1 MPKLPMHI
9 LLVEDNIDQRELT
22 IDALMEKTP
31 DMRVTAADNGSAAL
45 QILAQADDVDV
56 VILDYSL
63 PGMNGLE
70 VLYEI
75 NQGST
80 KPPVI
85 MVTGQ
90 GDEAI
95 AVEAM
100 KNGAHDYIVKISN
113 YHEALPVS
121 IERVVRQDRLRRE
134 LDEASLRGRRL
145 YELSFAVAKERRV
158 DALSRRL
165 VKGVTELIG
174 VEHSIL
180 YLVNADGTV
189 AFVSAHGEDIDPS
202 RFMDSVEGIG
212 MLAAAYSTKQPV
224 VVEEPQLHPQW
235 PATPWLHAHARNM
248 LCVPLTMQGQVEG
261 GLCLLNKRNSRAFTQ
276 EEINTVSTLAVHVG
290 VAIDNA
296 RFLEKKEQQ
305 AVTDSLTGLYNH
317 MEFQKHLAEELERSH
332 RYGNEFSLLML
343 DLDHFKM
350 VNDSYGHQ
358 VGDSILREMAHHLRS
373 QLRAVDK
380 VFRYGGEEFA
390 VILPETGQSGAKVIA
405 EELRRRIA
413 ACTFD
418 IGADQAL
425 KITVSIGA
433 ASFPHDQEQ
442 REELIGAADQAL
454 FSAKRAGRNHIVIY
468 SEALGVLAGENP
480 IDLQALLRDPHI
492 NILKDLAAVIDAKS
506 PYIKGHSEAVSEYAM
521 RFAEV
526 LRLGE
531 QDKRNLQYASLL
543 HNIGIVGIPGKLLD
557 KQGPLT
563 SEERKLINSHPSL
576 AQVLIRET
584 EQLTSVLPTILYHH
598 ERYDG
603 HGYPNGLKGEEIP
616 YLARVLSVIDAYN
629 AMISSRAYR
638 PGLSVGQ
645 AIEELRRHAGT
656 QFDPHITA
664 AFIAFLQQNDSTVSD
679 IA

>member
-1 MPKLPMHI
+1 MHI

-22 IDALMEKTP
+22 IDALVEKTP
-31 DMRVTAADNGSAAL
+31 DMRVTEAEDGSAAL
-45 QILAQADDVDV
+45 QILAQSDDIDV

-75 NQGST
+75 NQGGT
-80 KPPVI
+80 KPPVV

-90 GDEAI
+90 GDEAV

-100 KNGAHDYIVKISN
+100 KNGAQDYIVKISN

-121 IERVVRQDRLRRE
+121 IERVIRQDRMRRQLE
-134 LDEASLRGRRL
+134 EASLRGRRL
-145 YELSFAVAKERRV
+145 YELSFSVAKERRV
-158 DALSRRL
+158 DALSRHL

-174 VEHSIL
+174 VEHSVL

-189 AFVSAHGEDIDPS
+189 AFVSTHGADIDPS
-202 RFMDSVEGIG
+202 RFMGSVEGIG
-212 MLAAAYSTKQPV
+212 MLSAAYSAKQPV
-224 VVEEPQLHPQW
+224 VVEEPQQHPQW
-235 PATPWLHAHARNM
+235 PVTPWLHAHARNM
-248 LCVPLTMQGQVEG
+248 LCVPLTMQGRVEG
-261 GLCLLNKRNSRAFTQ
+261 ALCLFNKQNHQAFTQ
-276 EEINTVSTLAVHVG
+276 EEINTISTLAVHVG

-317 MEFQKHLAEELERSH
+317 MEFQKHLTEELERSH
-332 RYGNEFSLLML
+332 RYGSEFSLLML

-350 VNDSYGHQ
+350 VNDAYGHQ
-358 VGDSILREMAHHLRS
+358 VGDSILKEMAQHLKG
-373 QLRAVDK
+373 QLRTVDK

-390 VILPETGQSGAKVIA
+390 VILPETGHSGAKVIA
-405 EELRRRIA
+405 EDLCRRIA
-413 ACTFD
+413 ASTYD
-418 IGADQAL
+418 TDTDQAL

-433 ASFPHDQEQ
+433 ASFPYDAEL
-442 REELIGAADQAL
+442 REDLIGAADQAL
-454 FSAKRAGRNHIVIY
+454 FTAKRAGRNRIVIY
-468 SEALGVLAGENP
+468 SDALGLLAGDNP
-480 IDLQALLRDPHI
+480 LQLQALLRDPHI
-492 NILKDLAAVIDAKS
+492 NMLKELAAVIDAKS
-506 PYIKGHSEAVSEYAM
+506 PYIKGHSQAVSECAM

-526 LRLGE
+526 LRLGD

-576 AQVLIRET
+576 AQVLIRQT
-584 EQLTSVLPTILYHH
+584 EQLTAVLPTILYHH

-629 AMISSRAYR
+629 AMISPRAYR
-638 PGLSVGQ
+638 PGLSGRQ

-656 QFDPHITA
+656 QFDPQITA
-664 AFIAFLQQNDSTVSD
+664 AFIAFLQQND
-679 IA
+679 

>member
-1 MPKLPMHI
+1 MHI
-9 LLVEDNIDQRELT
+9 LLVEDNLDQRELT
-22 IDALMEKTP
+22 IDALVEKTP
-31 DMRVTAADNGSAAL
+31 DMRVTEADSGSAAL
-45 QILAQADDVDV
+45 EILAQADDIDV

-75 NQGST
+75 NQGRT

-90 GDEAI
+90 GDEGI

-100 KNGAHDYIVKISN
+100 KNGAQDYIVKISN

-121 IERVVRQDRLRRE
+121 IERVIRQDRMRRE
-134 LDEASLRGRRL
+134 LEEASLRGQRL

-158 DALSRRL
+158 DVLSRHL

-174 VEHSIL
+174 VEHSIV
-180 YLVNADGTV
+180 YLVNAEGAV
-189 AFVSAHGEDIDPS
+189 VFISVHGADLDHA
-202 RFMDSVEGIG
+202 RFMGSVEAIG
-212 MLAAAYSTKQPV
+212 MLSAAYSTKQPV

-248 LCVPLTMQGQVEG
+248 MCVPLTMQGQVEG
-261 GLCLLNKRNSRAFTQ
+261 ALCLLNKHDRQAFTQ

-332 RYGNEFSLLML
+332 RYGSEFSLLML

-350 VNDSYGHQ
+350 VNDAYGHQ
-358 VGDSILREMAHHLRS
+358 VGDSILKEMAHNLRTQLRS
-373 QLRAVDK
+373 VDK

-390 VILPETGQSGAKVIA
+390 VILPETGQGGAKVIA

-413 ACTFD
+413 ACSYNV
-418 IGADQAL
+418 GAGQAL
-425 KITVSIGA
+425 KITVSIGS
-433 ASFPHDQEQ
+433 ASFPQDAEQ
-442 REELIGAADQAL
+442 REDLIGAADQAL
-454 FSAKRAGRNHIVIY
+454 FSAKRAGRNRIVVY
-468 SEALGVLAGENP
+468 SEALGLLAGDNP
-480 IDLQALLRDPHI
+480 LHLQELLRDPHL
-492 NILKDLAAVIDAKS
+492 NMLKDLAAVIDAKS
-506 PYIKGHSEAVSEYAM
+506 PYIKGHSEAVSDCAM

-526 LRLGE
+526 LQLGD

-543 HNIGIVGIPGKLLD
+543 HNIGIIGIPSKLLD

-563 SEERKLINSHPSL
+563 AEERKLMNSHPTL
-576 AQVLIRET
+576 AQALIRQT
-584 EQLTSVLPTILYHH
+584 EQLTAVLPTILYHH

-616 YLARVLSVIDAYN
+616 YLARVLSIIDAYN
-629 AMISSRAYR
+629 AMISPRAYR
-638 PGLSVGQ
+638 SGLSGRQ

-656 QFDPHITA
+656 QFDPHVTA
-664 AFIAFLQQNDSTVSD
+664 AFIAFLQQNDSSISD

>member
-1 MPKLPMHI
+1 MHI
-9 LLVEDNIDQRELT
+9 LLVEDNSDQRELT
-22 IDALMEKTP
+22 IDALAEKTP
-31 DMRVTAADNGSAAL
+31 DLRVTEADNGSAAL
-45 QILAQADDVDV
+45 EILEQADDIDV

-75 NQGST
+75 NQGRT

-100 KNGAHDYIVKISN
+100 KNGAQDYIVKISN
-113 YHEALPVS
+113 YHETLPVS
-121 IERVVRQDRLRRE
+121 IERVIRQDRMRRE
-134 LDEASLRGRRL
+134 LEEASLRGRRL

-158 DALSRRL
+158 DALSRHL

-174 VEHSIL
+174 VEHSIV
-180 YLVNADGTV
+180 YLVNAEGAV
-189 AFVSAHGEDIDPS
+189 VFISVHGADLDHA
-202 RFMDSVEGIG
+202 RFMGSVEAIG
-212 MLAAAYSTKQPV
+212 LLSAAYSAKQPV

-235 PATPWLHAHARNM
+235 PATPWLHAHVRNV
-248 LCVPLTMQGQVEG
+248 LCVPLTMQGRVEG
-261 GLCLLNKRNSRAFTQ
+261 ALCLLNKHNRQAFTQ
-276 EEINTVSTLAVHVG
+276 EEINTVSTLAVHAG

-305 AVTDSLTGLYNH
+305 AVTDSLTGLCNH

-332 RYGNEFSLLML
+332 RYGGEFSLLML

-358 VGDSILREMAHHLRS
+358 VGDSILKEMAHNLRS
-373 QLRAVDK
+373 QLRSVDK

-390 VILPETGQSGAKVIA
+390 VILPETGQGGAKVIA

-413 ACTFD
+413 ACSYNV
-418 IGADQAL
+418 GAGQAL

-433 ASFPHDQEQ
+433 ASFPRDAEQ
-442 REELIGAADQAL
+442 REDLIGAADQAL
-454 FSAKRAGRNHIVIY
+454 FSAKRMGRNRIVAY
-468 SEALGVLAGENP
+468 GEALGLLAGDNP
-480 IDLQALLRDPHI
+480 LQLQELLRDPHL
-492 NILKDLAAVIDAKS
+492 NMLKDLAAVIDAKS
-506 PYIKGHSEAVSEYAM
+506 PYIKGHSEAVSECAM

-543 HNIGIVGIPGKLLD
+543 HNIGIVGIPSKLLD

-563 SEERKLINSHPSL
+563 AEERRLMNSHPSL
-576 AQVLIRET
+576 AQVLIRQT
-584 EQLTSVLPTILYHH
+584 EQLSAVLPTILYHH

-616 YLARVLSVIDAYN
+616 YLARVLSIIDAYN
-629 AMISSRAYR
+629 AMISPRAYR
-638 PGLSVGQ
+638 PGLSGRQ
-645 AIEELRRHAGT
+645 AIEELRRNAGT

-664 AFIAFLQQNDSTVSD
+664 AFIAFLQQNDSSISD